1 MFTVIRTFLRYAG
14 RIGWYDGRREYPG
27 EEHYQ
32 ELVLHRAP
40 VASVAPAHTA
50 AADEAQAADLL
61 AAELATAESPL
72 PLRMERS

>member
-32 ELVLHRAP
+32 EMVLHK
-40 VASVAPAHTA
+40 APAHAA
-50 AADEAQAADLL
+50 AADEAPVADML
-61 AAELATAESPL
+61 AAEVAAAESPL